1 MSERTFFGFDFVLLF
16 STIALMVVGILFIYS
31 SGVSST
37 GVIVS
42 NEYIKQIIWVVSGI
56 VILFVVAFIDYLRF
70 KDFALYLYVGLL
82 LLLVA
87 TLFLGRVVNGSRSW
101 LGFFGFGGQPSEPM
115 KIATILMLA
124 KFYES
129 RQKEIKKLSILLLS
143 LVFIGIPMLLI
154 LAQPD
159 LGTALVFI
167 PIFLAM
173 SFVAGA
179 KKEYILFIALTGTIL
194 IVFTILPFYEKFIA
208 KKEIFALKVFTDL
221 SLLKYLLLSLVL
233 VLAISLIG
241 FLKFKKRYF
250 YWIIYLCLILL
261 LGLGTSVIARS
272 VLKEYQ
278 VMRLIVFMDPSV
290 DPKGTGWNIIQSV
303 TAVGSG
309 GTWGKGF
316 LKGTQSH
323 YRFLPQQSTD
333 FIFSI
338 IAEEWGFAG
347 SFLIITLFLV
357 ITIRGLFVLFH
368 AKDRFAVYTGAG
380 IIAMFFFHV
389 VVNIGMAIGIMPIT
403 GIPLFF
409 LSYGGSSLW
418 TGVVGVGL
426 LISIYYHRY
435 KY

>member
-1 MSERTFFGFDFVLLF
+1 MSERTFFGFDFVVF
-16 STIALMVVGILFIYS
+16 IASIILMIVGVLFIYS

-37 GVIVS
+37 GMVVS
-42 NEYIKQIIWVVSGI
+42 NEYIKQIVWVVSG
-56 VILFVVAFIDYLRF
+56 VILLLIVSFVDYSHFRNL
-70 KDFALYLYVGLL
+70 ALYAYVGLVIL
-82 LLLVA
+82 LIA
-87 TLFLGRVVNGSRSW
+87 TLLFGKVVNGSRSW
-101 LGFFGFGGQPSEPM
+101 LGIFGFGVQPSEFM
-115 KIATILMLA
+115 KISSIIMLA
-124 KFYES
+124 RYYES
-129 RQKEIKKLSILLLS
+129 HQKDIRKLSCFLRSLLIIF
-143 LVFIGIPMLLI
+143 VPMLLI

-173 SFVAGA
+173 SYIAGA
-179 KKEYILFIALTGTIL
+179 KKEYVFFLALTGTVMIF
-194 IVFTILPFYEKFIA
+194 FTILPYYEKFIL
-208 KKEIFALKVFTDL
+208 KREIFALKVFTDT
-221 SLLKYLLLSLVL
+221 SLLKYLLVSIFLII
-233 VLAISLIG
+233 AISLIG
-241 FLKFKKRYF
+241 YLKFKKKYF
-250 YWIIYLCLILL
+250 YWIIYFGLILL
-261 LGLGTSVIARS
+261 LGLGASVAARS

-278 VMRLIVFMDPSV
+278 VMRLIVFMDPGV

-316 LKGTQSH
+316 LQGTQSH

-347 SFLIITLFLV
+347 SFLILFLFGL
-357 ITIRGLFVLFH
+357 IIIRGLFITLH
-368 AKDRFAVYTGAG
+368 AKDRFAAYTGTG
-380 IIAMFFFHV
+380 IITMFFFHV
-389 VVNIGMAIGIMPIT
+389 IVNIGMAIGIMPIT

-418 TGVVGVGL
+418 TAVIGVGL

>member
-143 LVFIGIPMLLI
+143 LVFYWHPY
-154 LAQPD
+154 APYSRSAR
-159 LGTALVFI
+159 LGNSSCVYSDFPCDVVF
-167 PIFLAM
+167 
-173 SFVAGA
+173 AGA

-338 IAEEWGFAG
+338 IAEEWGSRELPHHHA
-347 SFLIITLFLV
+347 LFGYNHPR
-357 ITIRGLFVLFH
+357 TFRLFSRERPFCRIHRSRDHRDVLLSCSCQYWDGNRYH
-368 AKDRFAVYTGAG
+368 AHNGYS
-380 IIAMFFFHV
+380 
-389 VVNIGMAIGIMPIT
+389 
-403 GIPLFF
+403 LFF